1 MVGALVAP
9 VPLELLAFGLDA
21 SLRALGDTR
30 LGDEPSSL
38 DNGLLADYSGP
49 ISDPGELESQLLAIP
64 WRVAH
69 VLFVPALVSDLLV
82 GQGKQV
88 LRHRPCA

>member
-30 LGDEPSSL
+30 LGDEPSSP

-49 ISDPGELESQLLAIP
+49 ISLNLNPQNRHFSMLSS
-64 WRVAH
+64 H
-69 VLFVPALVSDLLV
+69 YVLF
-82 GQGKQV
+82 
-88 LRHRPCA
+88 CF